1 MCPRRS
7 NLKVARN
14 HLFAVGCGRP
24 RQQPELYLTAMEK
37 VISNYWTARRSATN
51 SLHVGRRRWDDVW
64 LLQLFASHQFDV
76 KAKTMANSII
86 DRSQRE
92 NIDLARESASEQKLV
107 SLRIL
112 QSENQRL
119 RDLVVSLSAALVR
132 NLALDLGSE
141 RRAASTADARPSDI
155 AAGNLP
161 TSFPGH
167 EQLTSRERA
176 VLAQILKGASSKE
189 AARTLAISA
198 RTVESHRANILLKLG
213 AKNTAE
219 LVRIVLGE

>member
-1 MCPRRS
+1 MALRWP
-7 NLKVARN
+7 
-14 HLFAVGCGRP
+14 FAP
-24 RQQPELYLTAMEK
+24 
-37 VISNYWTARRSATN
+37 
-51 SLHVGRRRWDDVW
+51 
-64 LLQLFASHQFDV
+64 HQFDV
-76 KAKTMANSII
+76 GEKSVPHSTI
-86 DRSQRE
+86 DR
-92 NIDLARESASEQKLV
+92 ARHESVKLGRQSPSAEQKSE

-132 NLALDLGSE
+132 NITVDLGGE
-141 RRAASTADARPSDI
+141 RRAVSAGNAKPSDV
-155 AAGNLP
+155 AADGLP
-161 TSFPGH
+161 ASFPGH

-176 VLAQILKGASSKE
+176 ILSQILKGASSKE

-219 LVRIVLGE
+219 LVRIVLGEKRDNNPAIGA

>member
-1 MCPRRS
+1 LDGSALGRHITPRTTYGPQTI
-7 NLKVARN
+7 
-14 HLFAVGCGRP
+14 FCGA
-24 RQQPELYLTAMEK
+24 L
-37 VISNYWTARRSATN
+37 I
-51 SLHVGRRRWDDVW
+51 RRRREAV
-64 LLQLFASHQFDV
+64 AYST
-76 KAKTMANSII
+76 K
-86 DRSQRE
+86 DRSLRE
-92 NIDLARESASEQKLV
+92 KIEPAADSSLSDRKLDP
-107 SLRIL
+107 LRIL
-112 QSENQRL
+112 QSENRRL

-132 NLALDLGSE
+132 NIMLELGSE
-141 RRAASTADARPSDI
+141 RPAVSAGNAKPSDI
-155 AAGNLP
+155 AANGLP

-167 EQLTSRERA
+167 QLLTSREHA